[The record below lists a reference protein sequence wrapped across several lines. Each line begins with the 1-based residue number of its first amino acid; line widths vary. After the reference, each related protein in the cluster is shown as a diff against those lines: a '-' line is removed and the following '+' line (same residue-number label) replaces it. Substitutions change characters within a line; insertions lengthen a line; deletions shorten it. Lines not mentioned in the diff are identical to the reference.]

1 MFLGFTTESAA
12 RFSFLLSI
20 PAVVL
25 SGLFELRDIG
35 DKGSVDVIPTAVAT
49 LLAFVTGYASIAW
62 LLRFLTTH
70 TMKAFVVYRVLLGSL
85 VLILVAT
92 GVLSATT

>member
-1 MFLGFTTESAA
+1 MFLGFTREAAA

-35 DKGSVDVIPTAVAT
+35 NKGSVDVVPTAVAT

-92 GVLSATT
+92 GVLSATS